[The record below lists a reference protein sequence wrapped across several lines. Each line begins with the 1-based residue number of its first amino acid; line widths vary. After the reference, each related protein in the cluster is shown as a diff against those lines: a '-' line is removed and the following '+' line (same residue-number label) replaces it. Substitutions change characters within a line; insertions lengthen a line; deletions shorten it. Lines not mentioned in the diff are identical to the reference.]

1 MKRYFVMIA
10 LLGLGFYGCMP
21 INRFERNVQIPQNK
35 WFYSFTPEISFDITD
50 TTSLYN
56 VFVNLRHT
64 DAYAYRNIWLE
75 IETRRPADSLFQKER
90 FELNLQ
96 QPDGQ
101 WMGTGYADIWEVRH
115 PLFSGIQFKRSG
127 TYTVRLR
134 QIMRDDPLA
143 HVMNAGIRVEKINQ

>member
-1 MKRYFVMIA
+1 MIA

-35 WFYSFTPEISFDITD
+35 WFYSFTPEISFDISD
-50 TTSLYN
+50 TTALYN